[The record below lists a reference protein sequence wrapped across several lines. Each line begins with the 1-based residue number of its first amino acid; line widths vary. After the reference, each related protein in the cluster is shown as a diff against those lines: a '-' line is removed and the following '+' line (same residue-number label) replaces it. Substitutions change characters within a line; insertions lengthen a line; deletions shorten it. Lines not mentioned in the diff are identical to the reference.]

1 MTFRVAIDFGTSS
14 TCVVAA
20 IGERQPQVV
29 VIDGQP
35 LMPSA
40 VYAHSDGTLFVG
52 QEAERQA
59 AVDPARFEPTPK
71 RRIDEGELLL
81 GDTVLPVVDVVRT
94 VLSRAV
100 GEARRLAANADVD
113 LLVLTHPADWGA
125 VRTRLL
131 RQAASG
137 LGHEVALVPEPVA
150 AAVFHAATYAP
161 AKADN
166 PEKTVA
172 FTGSPGDTLAV
183 LDFGGGTIDVSVVRR
198 TESQQ
203 RRTAFEV
210 LATRGDPSFGGA
222 DIDQALLEHVGSL
235 VPAADREAWD
245 ELVQGRELADRR
257 RRRVLRQDI
266 RGAKETL
273 SRHAYTDVPM
283 PPPFADAHVTRE
295 QLEELI
301 ASPLGRAVELT
312 LATIEDAKLR
322 AKQLTAIFLVG
333 GSSRIPMMSRL
344 VHERTGVVPTTLD
357 QPETVVARGALRAV
371 QVIPDRGGSVP
382 AALPGRGSETTTV
395 VGRDEAN
402 RAIQGGPGAP
412 AQAGSGRPDQGQTPH
427 SGPPHSGAPHSG
439 TPHPGTGTPQSGTP
453 QSGTPQAWHGG
464 PNRHG
469 RHPGGPTQQAPTQ
482 QGPNQQGLQGRATQS
497 PGHGQPPQA
506 YPQSG
511 PFPRQQPGGAH
522 QSGPYGFGHQ
532 PSQGYRQ
539 PAGSRT
545 DGADGQ
551 SAPKRRRRGLV
562 WSAAALVALL
572 VAGTA
577 GWFFFLRDDRPPGT
591 EIARFSYSFVAPE
604 GWEKLLEDT
613 QRARVAF
620 APKGSDGSDRVV
632 VQQIEQDF
640 DAGEQHRQLYD
651 TLRADADEANSQ
663 SPGKYRNFREHH
675 TYADKDTIYYEEFPS
690 EGVIIKWYV
699 QANGKAQVSIGCR
712 IVKMEQRLETGC
724 SQIVGTLDFTN

>member
-40 VYAHSDGTLFVG
+40 VYAHGDGTVFVG

-100 GEARRLAANADVD
+100 GEARRLAANAEVD

-150 AAVFHAATYAP
+150 AAVFHAATYTP
-161 AKADN
+161 VKGEN

-210 LATRGDPSFGGA
+210 LATRGDPGFGGA

-235 VPAADREAWD
+235 VRSADPDAWD

-301 ASPLGRAVELT
+301 AAPLGRAVELT

-371 QVIPDRGGSVP
+371 QVIPDRGGAVP
-382 AALPGRGSETTTV
+382 GALPGQNSESTTV
-395 VGRDEAN
+395 VGREEAS
-402 RAIQGGPGAP
+402 RAAQSGPGTADRPGQAYGAP
-412 AQAGSGRPDQGQTPH
+412 GRQAGTAQGL
-427 SGPPHSGAPHSG
+427 
-439 TPHPGTGTPQSGTP
+439 
-453 QSGTPQAWHGG
+453 HGG
-464 PNRHG
+464 PNHG
-469 RHPGGPTQQAPTQ
+469 QQHPA
-482 QGPNQQGLQGRATQS
+482 GPNQHAGGHPGAQAHPGSRSNLPAPPQPQGRGQS
-497 PGHGQPPQA
+497 PA

-511 PFPRQQPGGAH
+511 PFPQQQPGGH
-522 QSGPYGFGHQ
+522 QQQPDGPQQHSSGPNPYGGFGYQ
-532 PSQGYRQ
+532 LPQGFHHASG
-539 PAGSRT
+539 PHAV
-545 DGADGQ
+545 DGGDGER
-551 SAPKRRRRGLV
+551 ATRPKGRRLA
-562 WSAAALVALL
+562 WSAAALVGVLL
-572 VAGTA
+572 AGAA
-577 GWFFFLRDDRPPGT
+577 GWFFFLREDRPPGT

-604 GWEKLLEDT
+604 GWEKVLEDT
-613 QRARVAF
+613 QDARVAF
-620 APKGSDGSDRVV
+620 APKGSDGDDRVV
-632 VQQIEQDF
+632 VQQIKQDF
-640 DAGEQHRQLYD
+640 DAGEQRRQLYD
-651 TLRADADEANSQ
+651 TLRAEAEEANSKK
-663 SPGKYRNFREHH
+663 PGTYRNFRQHH
-675 TYADKDTIYYEEFPS
+675 TYADTDTIYYEEFPS

-699 QANGKAQVSIGCR
+699 QANGRTQVSIGCR
-712 IVKMEQRLETGC
+712 IVEMRQRLESGC
-724 SQIVGTLDFTN
+724 SQIVDTLEFTN

>member
-40 VYAHSDGTLFVG
+40 VYAHGDGTLFVG

-100 GEARRLAANADVD
+100 SEARRLAANADVD

-150 AAVFHAATYAP
+150 AAVFHAATYTP
-161 AKADN
+161 AKGEN

-203 RRTAFEV
+203 RHTAFEV
-210 LATRGDPSFGGA
+210 LATRGDPRFGGA
-222 DIDQALLEHVGSL
+222 DIDQSLLEHVGSL
-235 VPAADREAWD
+235 VPADDREAWD

-382 AALPGRGSETTTV
+382 AALPGRGSETTSV

-402 RAIQGGPGAP
+402 RATQGGPGTS
-412 AQAGSGRPDQGQTPH
+412 AQAGSR
-427 SGPPHSGAPHSG
+427 
-439 TPHPGTGTPQSGTP
+439 HPGQAPQSGTP
-453 QSGTPQAWHGG
+453 QSGTPQPGTPRPGAPQAWHGG
-464 PNRHG
+464 PNRQGQH
-469 RHPGGPTQQAPTQ
+469 HGGPNRQAPTQ
-482 QGPNQQGLQGRATQS
+482 HGPQGGASQ
-497 PGHGQPPQA
+497 PGGAGQPLHGPSQA

-511 PFPRQQPGGAH
+511 PLPHQPQGGSH
-522 QSGPYGFGHQ
+522 QPGPYGAFGHQ
-532 PSQGYRQ
+532 ASQGYPQ
-539 PAGSRT
+539 PAGARG
-545 DGADGQ
+545 DGGDGEN
-551 SAPKRRRRGLV
+551 APKRKRRGLV
-562 WSAAALVALL
+562 WSAAAVVTLL
-572 VAGTA
+572 VAGAA

-604 GWEKLLEDT
+604 GWQKVLEDT

-620 APKGSDGSDRVV
+620 APKDSDGSDRVV

-640 DAGEQHRQLYD
+640 DAGEQRRQLYD

-663 SPGKYRNFREHH
+663 SPGTYRNFREHH

-690 EGVIIKWYV
+690 EGVVIKWYV

-712 IVKMEQRLETGC
+712 VVEMQQRLESGC
-724 SQIVGTLDFTN
+724 HQIVGTLDFTN